1 MNKAILWDMDGVLA
15 DSGDAHF
22 VAWQCMFQELGRDIT
37 RQEFDDTFGMANG
50 AILQRW
56 LGAEISAE
64 RSAALARRKE
74 ELFREHLD
82 RVRLLPGVLE
92 WLEYARTQGYYQVVA
107 SSGEMANIVAVVH
120 ALGVGNYF
128 HGIVSGAF
136 LPQSKPHPAIFMQAA
151 AAVAAEPR
159 YCLVLE
165 DGIVGVEAARRA
177 GMRCLALTTTHPAE
191 RLAGADRIVAGLA
204 DLPPE
209 TMDTLLQG

>member
-1 MNKAILWDMDGVLA
+1 MNKALLWDMDGVLA

-22 VAWQCMFQELGRDIT
+22 VAWQEMFHELGREIS
-37 RQEFDDTFGMANG
+37 RQEFDDTFGMANT
-50 AILQRW
+50 AILERW
-56 LGAEISAE
+56 LGATISPE

-74 ELFREHLD
+74 ALFRQHLD
-82 RVRLLPGVLE
+82 RVRLLPGVLD
-92 WLEYARTQGYYQVVA
+92 WLAYARSQGYYQVVA

-136 LPQSKPHPAIFMQAA
+136 LPQSKPHPAVFLQAA

-159 YCLVLE
+159 HCLVLE

-177 GMRCLALTTTHPAE
+177 GMRCIAVTTTHAAE
-191 RLAGADRIVAGLA
+191 RLAGADRIVSSLA
-204 DLPPE
+204 ERPPA
-209 TMDTLLQG
+209 TMDAHL